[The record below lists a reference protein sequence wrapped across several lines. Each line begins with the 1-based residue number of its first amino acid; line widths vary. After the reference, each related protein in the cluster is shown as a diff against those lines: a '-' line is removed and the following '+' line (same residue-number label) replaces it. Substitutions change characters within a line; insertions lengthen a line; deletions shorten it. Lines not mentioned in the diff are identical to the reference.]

1 MNCRECRHWFI
12 NPNIAIPGEP
22 TEGNCL
28 VSEIKAQS
36 NHVCNA
42 WELSRVAEW
51 KEENEKLIARNTK
64 LEGFVNEL
72 IEVGYAMLNSM
83 IDWTYEDPTPEA
95 DKFCELARDWKEG

>member
-1 MNCRECRHWFI
+1 MNCKECRHWFI

-42 WELSRVAEW
+42 WELSQIAEW
-51 KEENEKLIARNTK
+51 KDDNEKLTARIAELKPIIDK
-64 LEGFVNEL
+64 LVEGIDSLTSGFPLE
-72 IEVGYAMLNSM
+72 IEY
-83 IDWTYEDPTPEA
+83 IEA
-95 DKFCELARDWKEG
+95 VEIAKDWKTG